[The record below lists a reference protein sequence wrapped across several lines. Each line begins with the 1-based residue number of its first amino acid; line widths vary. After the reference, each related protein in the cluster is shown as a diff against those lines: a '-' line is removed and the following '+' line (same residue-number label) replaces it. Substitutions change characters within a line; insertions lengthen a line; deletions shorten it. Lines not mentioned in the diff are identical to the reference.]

1 MLVFDCLIV
10 IQPLNSKLKQEAVLN
25 DVLSVGGGKY
35 LVACYMLHARET
47 LSRIANTPMTLNSIL
62 KTPTPHPNP

>member
-1 MLVFDCLIV
+1 M
-10 IQPLNSKLKQEAVLN
+10 LN

-47 LSRIANTPMTLNSIL
+47 LDIYSSDGTFVHVRTFHQTHVINFKANLVTLL
-62 KTPTPHPNP
+62 PEFWGTKPW